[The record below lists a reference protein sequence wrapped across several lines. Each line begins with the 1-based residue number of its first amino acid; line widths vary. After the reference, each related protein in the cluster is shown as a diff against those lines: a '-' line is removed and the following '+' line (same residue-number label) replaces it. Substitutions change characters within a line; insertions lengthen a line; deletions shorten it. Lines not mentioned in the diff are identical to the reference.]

1 LNALSHIFLS
11 LFVRYFIV
19 LYVYTE
25 EAMKLKKPVILII
38 KITGFLLINITTVQP
53 QLDRFLANPVSPLHY
68 QIHAAA

>member
-1 LNALSHIFLS
+1 
-11 LFVRYFIV
+11 
-19 LYVYTE
+19 
-25 EAMKLKKPVILII
+25 MKLKKPVILII